1 MEQGMEKRVCRRIL
15 RCRIAGESI
24 AMQYLPARMAA
35 LLMWLGLALVSVST
49 SVDCFPIRTRA
60 TPVWPRSSAR
70 LLQRID
76 TGECSALWTG
86 DHSTQKQRRRFLL
99 TTAIATLAAAPYP
112 VLSQALAATAMS
124 STPSSSS
131 SLSLMLPEQA
141 VVTHKVFFN
150 VRISRSDGT
159 FYVRDDLPDV
169 VENQVF
175 TGRLVIGLFG
185 KNAPNHVARF
195 LQYVTVD
202 SKPMDDAPLP
212 SYSRSSFTQFDQATG
227 LLLGG
232 TIPSLE
238 VTELQGTS
246 VLKYGGRIF
255 PSKLWIDVATPA
267 APKLSHVG
275 VGLLTHDQFDVT
287 PAFGM
292 TTRSDSTSLDRTH
305 TVFGRLL
312 PDETSAA
319 FLQRVAELPTYSVDR
334 PVATGDDSSNVNN
347 PLLEEAAGAL
357 YTAQRDFFRGAA
369 KSFGDTRISKLYEG
383 KLLRRVEVTQ
393 VGVL

>member
-1 MEQGMEKRVCRRIL
+1 MEKGFSCRIL
-15 RCRIAGESI
+15 RCRMLGESI
-24 AMQYLPARMAA
+24 ARQYPSARTMV
-35 LLMWLGLALVSVST
+35 LMMWLGLALVSVST

-60 TPVWPRSSAR
+60 TPVWPRPSAR
-70 LLQRID
+70 LLERID
-76 TGECSALWTG
+76 TDGCVTDLRTSKH
-86 DHSTQKQRRRFLL
+86 DSQRQRRRRFLQ
-99 TTAIATLAAAPYP
+99 TTAGATLATAVPWP
-112 VLSQALAATAMS
+112 VFSQAFAATAIS
-124 STPSSSS
+124 SAPSSS
-131 SLSLMLPEQA
+131 LPPPLMLPEQA
-141 VVTHKVFFN
+141 IVTHKVFFN
-150 VRISRSDGT
+150 VRVSRSDGT

-169 VENQVF
+169 AENQVF
-175 TGRLVIGLFG
+175 TGRLVVGLVG

-202 SKPMDDAPLP
+202 SKPLDDAPLP

-255 PSKLWIDVATPA
+255 PSKLWIDVATPTT
-267 APKLSHVG
+267 PKLSHVG

-287 PAFGM
+287 PAFGI

-312 PDETSAA
+312 PDETTAA

-334 PVATGDDSSNVNN
+334 PMATGDDNSNGNN
-347 PLLEEAAGAL
+347 LLLEEAAGAL

-369 KSFGDTRISKLYEG
+369 KSFGDTRVSKLYEG